1 MGMHFVGVDLAWGQQ
16 RQSGVAV
23 LDGDGRLAHV
33 SARGR

>member
-23 LDGDGRLAHV
+23 LDGDGRLVTRVRA
-33 SARGR
+33 GR